1 MSSGTAARIKV
12 IDPLLSLGPS
22 DPARLLSRS
31 NTCLNVLVS
40 RAIFAGS
47 MVYLR
52 LSEGIA
58 FGRVRRC
65 MASGDEFEIAVE
77 VTQHMQADS

>member
-1 MSSGTAARIKV
+1 
-12 IDPLLSLGPS
+12 
-22 DPARLLSRS
+22 
-31 NTCLNVLVS
+31 VLVS